1 MIQKQTKKRGATA
14 VEFALTFPI
23 VIAFFFA
30 AFEICR
36 FSMLSH
42 TVENAVF
49 EAARRGIVPGAT
61 SDDCRAEAQ
70 RILGTLSLRNAS
82 IRVTPE
88 QITRNTDQ
96 VTVSIEVPY
105 AGNAFVPI
113 RLFNGARV
121 QRQLTMV
128 RELER

>member
-1 MIQKQTKKRGATA
+1 MSHQQTKRRGATA
-14 VEFALTFPI
+14 AEFALTFPI

-36 FSMLSH
+36 FSMLTQ

-49 EAARRGIVPGAT
+49 EAARRGVVPGAT
-61 SDDCRAEAQ
+61 SGDCRAEAQ
-70 RILGTLSLRNAS
+70 RILGTLALRNAS

-88 QITRNTDQ
+88 QITRDTDQ
-96 VTVSIEVPY
+96 VTVDIEVPY

-113 RLFNGARV
+113 RFFHGTRV
-121 QRQLTMV
+121 QRRLTML